1 MPLVKLITR
10 CSCRREVFDRQ
21 STSTRPRSLYSE
33 RTACRSNSHLGCKI
47 ANRTGQ
53 RCLEL
58 RFDRRM
64 DTDFQRRGLREHLF
78 ANTNRETA
86 LGSPG
91 QLPPRL
97 SAREVQTCMAEN
109 HRPVRERGSFCRTSM
124 SSHGSRRSA
133 HSRLSDCFHPS
144 YSAGGI
150 TIRKLRI
157 WLWPRPHNSAQAI
170 SYCPG
175 RST

>member
-1 MPLVKLITR
+1 VKFLIDNQLPPALARCIQSELHAEAIHISDVKLQTAG
-10 CSCRREVFDRQ
+10 DRDVWNYA
-21 STSTRPRSLYSE
+21 STGGWILISKDEDFASIFS
-33 RTACRSNSHLGCKI
+33 RTPTARLLWVRLG
-47 ANRTGQ
+47 N
-53 RCLEL
+53 
-58 RFDRRM
+58 
-64 DTDFQRRGLREHLF
+64 
-78 ANTNRETA
+78 
-86 LGSPG
+86 
-91 QLPPRL
+91 LPPRL